1 MQTSQEKVAE
11 WMRKF
16 GQETPEKPTEPN
28 LKTCQLRSRL
38 SLEETLEKI
47 VHGFGIHRFECPEM
61 ALSVNFLQIL
71 EALKKPHEFVQLSL
85 PDFVAIRDGIA
96 DSSVVNL
103 GDAAAC
109 GIDAES
115 DFNEVM
121 RSNDSKM
128 WSHAEVELHFDEA
141 LDTDAPQEIVSNGL
155 TFRKISSDYRC
166 WLVKNSAGKILKS
179 PSYSPANLKPILEKE
194 EK

>member
-1 MQTSQEKVAE
+1 MQTSQEKVAD

-47 VHGFGIHRFECPEM
+47 VHGFGIHRFECPEW

-71 EALKKPHEFVQLSL
+71 EALKKPHEFVQLSP

-121 RSNDSKM
+121 RSNDSKL
-128 WSHAEVELHFDEA
+128 WTADELGQVPVGATWKPVAERGDA
-141 LDTDAPQEIVSNGL
+141 LRCFLV
-155 TFRKISSDYRC
+155 KSSD
-166 WLVKNSAGKILKS
+166 GKALKS

-194 EK
+194 